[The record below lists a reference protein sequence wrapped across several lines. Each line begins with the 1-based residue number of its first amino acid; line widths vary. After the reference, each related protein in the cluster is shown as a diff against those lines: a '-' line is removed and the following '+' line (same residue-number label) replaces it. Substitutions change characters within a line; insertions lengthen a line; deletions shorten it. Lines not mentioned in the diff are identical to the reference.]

1 MNENEILEE
10 AIGQLTQHTGIT
22 AEWEPLPDKDM
33 DQGIDATMT
42 INAGGKKVLVL
53 VEVKRTAQPYQLNGF
68 IRQAQ
73 EHHPL
78 LVVAE
83 QIYPGMKELLRENN
97 IGYLDGAGNIYL
109 QAADQLIWIEGQKP
123 IKQKEPA
130 TNRAFTRAGLQA
142 VFYLLQH
149 PEAIND
155 PYRQL
160 ADRTGTALGNIR
172 HIFDGLKTAGYIL
185 PLDKK
190 QVRLIKKKAL
200 QERWIEGYRETLKP
214 ALHLGNF
221 RLKDPNLFYERDRLI
236 GKAEGVV
243 WGGEPAAEIL
253 THHLQPGILTLYTP
267 LTANLIMRE
276 WKLIPDAKGNIQIYR
291 KFWKEP
297 DWDNQHI
304 APPLLVYADL
314 LVTGDPRNVETAGLL
329 HHQYLEKNE
338 LE

>member
-1 MNENEILEE
+1 MNENEILDE
-10 AIGQLTQHTGIT
+10 AIGQLTQHTGII
-22 AEWEPLPDKDM
+22 AHWEPRPDMGLDR
-33 DQGIDATMT
+33 GIDATLT
-42 INAGGKKVLVL
+42 INAGDRKIIVQAL
-53 VEVKRTAQPYQLNGF
+53 VKRTLQPYQLNGF
-68 IRQAQ
+68 IRQVQ

-83 QIYPGMKELLRENN
+83 QIYTGMKELLRENN

-109 QAADQLIWIEGQKP
+109 QAGDQLIWIEGQKP
-123 IKQKEPA
+123 KKHKEPA
-130 TNRAFTRAGLQA
+130 TNRAFTRAGLQT

-160 ADRTGTALGNIR
+160 TDRTGTALGNIR
-172 HIFDGLKTAGYIL
+172 YIFDGLKTAGYIL

-200 QERWIEGYRETLKP
+200 RDRWIEGYRETLKP

-221 RLKDPNLFYERDRLI
+221 RLKDPNLFYDRNRLI
-236 GKAEGVV
+236 GKVEGAV

-253 THHLQPGILTLYTP
+253 TNHLQPGILTLYTP
-267 LTANLIMRE
+267 LTANTIMRE
-276 WKLIPDAKGNIQIYR
+276 WKLIPDPKGNIRVYR

-304 APPLLVYADL
+304 APPLLIYADL
-314 LVTGDPRNVETAGLL
+314 LVTGDPRNLETAGLI
-329 HHQYLEKNE
+329 HHQYLENE

>member
-1 MNENEILEE
+1 MNQRDILDE
-10 AIGQLTQHTGIT
+10 AINQLTRNTEIT
-22 AEWEPLPDKDM
+22 VQWEPPPDNGM
-33 DQGIDATMT
+33 DQGIDEAMT
-42 INAGGKKVLVL
+42 INVGGKEVLVL
-53 VEVKRTAQPYQLNGF
+53 LEVKRTAQPYQLDGF
-68 IRQAQ
+68 IRKAR
-73 EHHPL
+73 EHKPL

-109 QAADQLIWIEGQKP
+109 QTGDQLIWIEGQKAV
-123 IKQKEPA
+123 KQKETV

-172 HIFDGLKTAGYIL
+172 HILDGLKTAGYIL

-200 QERWIEGYRETLKP
+200 QDRWIEGYRETLKP

-221 RLKDPNLFYERDRLI
+221 RLQDPNLFYDRDSLI
-236 GKAEGVV
+236 GKVEGAV

-267 LTANLIMRE
+267 LTANTIMRE
-276 WKLIPDAKGNIQIYR
+276 WKLIPDIKGNIRIYR
-291 KFWKEP
+291 KFWKET

-304 APPLLVYADL
+304 TPPLMIYADL
-314 LVTGDPRNVETAGLL
+314 VVTGDPRNLETAALI
-329 HHQYLEKNE
+329 HHQYLENE

>member
-1 MNENEILEE
+1 MNENEIIEE
-10 AIGQLTQHTGIT
+10 AVRQLTQHTGIT
-22 AEWEPLPDKDM
+22 AQWQMLPNTGKDP
-33 DQGIDATMT
+33 GIDATMT
-42 INAGGKKVLVL
+42 INAEGKKALVL
-53 VEVKRTAQPYQLNGF
+53 VEVKHTAQPYQLNGF

-83 QIYPGMKELLRENN
+83 QIYPGMKKLLRENN
-97 IGYLDGAGNIYL
+97 IGYIDGAGNIYL
-109 QAADQLIWIEGQKP
+109 QAGGQLIWIEGQKLL
-123 IKQKEPA
+123 KKKEPA

-160 ADRTGTALGNIR
+160 ADNTGTALGNIR
-172 HIFDGLKTAGYIL
+172 HIFDGLETAGYIL
-185 PLDKK
+185 PVDKK
-190 QVRLIKKKAL
+190 QVQLIKRKVL
-200 QERWIEGYRETLKP
+200 QDRWIEGYRETLKP

-221 RLKDPNLFYERDRLI
+221 RLKDPNLFYDRDRLI
-236 GKAEGVV
+236 GKMEGVV

-253 THHLQPGILTLYTP
+253 TQHLQPGVLTLYTP
-267 LTANLIMRE
+267 MAANAIMRE
-276 WKLIPDAKGNIQIYR
+276 WKLIPDPKGNIRIYR
-291 KFWKEP
+291 KFWKETE
-297 DWDNQHI
+297 WDNQHI

-314 LVTGDPRNVETAGLL
+314 LVTGDPRNLETAALL
-329 HHQYLEKNE
+329 HHQYLENE